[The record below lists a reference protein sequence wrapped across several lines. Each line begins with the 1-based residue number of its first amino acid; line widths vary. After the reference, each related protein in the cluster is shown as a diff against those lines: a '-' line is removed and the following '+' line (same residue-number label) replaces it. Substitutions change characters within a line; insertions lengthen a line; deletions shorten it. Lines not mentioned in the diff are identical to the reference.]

1 VYENYKK
8 TVILKE
14 RKNEQFSNAE
24 ILNSMPPLRLQ
35 LGL

>member
-1 VYENYKK
+1 MRTTRKLYFERKK
-8 TVILKE
+8 
-14 RKNEQFSNAE
+14 KNEQFSNAE